1 MDRDLVDK
9 IPQMFSGPHTKLY
22 DRVVD
27 TVEKYG
33 MAEHIKSGVLVGFS
47 GGADSVLLLLFLL
60 EYRRR
65 TQDFPILA
73 VHINHGIRGA
83 EADRDESFSREFS
96 ATLGVE
102 FQSYKLDVPSIAI
115 NDGIGIEEAARN
127 TRYSKFKEIILGRN
141 NIKTIAVAH
150 NSDDNAETV
159 IFNILRGSGSRG
171 ASGIRPVR
179 DNIIRPLLRLEK
191 SDIISL
197 LNSCDIPFVTDST
210 NLSLEYSRNFIRH
223 KIIPE
228 LRSLTSGAAD
238 MISRFSE
245 NLRMDDEFITMAAES
260 FIIGRKVIT
269 NKELRQLHPSLFL
282 RVLSIMAAG
291 ARAGINS
298 AAATDIYK
306 LLDKDDFSYSLPG
319 GATFITEYGC
329 CRVVGSKED
338 FLKEFSFDVKM
349 GRNTLSPFSSE
360 LILSSDSVQKTYSN
374 VYKISIQADLSSA
387 IIVGNLYFRSKKD
400 GDSIF
405 YGGMT
410 RKLKKL
416 FNDRKIPPSMR
427 DSIPVLCDDRGVLW
441 VPGFGVRNDSPAK
454 EERKTLYALFL
465 TDGYNGE
472 SKPRLYSA
480 SEFKK

>member
-1 MDRDLVDK
+1 MDRGLIDK
-9 IPQMFSGPHTKLY
+9 ISQMFSGQHKKLY
-22 DRVVD
+22 DRIVD
-27 TVEKYG
+27 TVEKYS
-33 MAEHIKSGVLVGFS
+33 MAEYIKAGVLVGFS

-65 TQDFPILA
+65 SQDFPILA
-73 VHINHGIRGA
+73 VHINHSIRGQEA
-83 EADRDESFSREFS
+83 ERDESFSRELCTS
-96 ATLGVE
+96 LGVE
-102 FQSYKLDVPSIAI
+102 FQSYKLDVPLIAH
-115 NDGIGIEEAARN
+115 NAGIGIEEAARN
-127 TRYSKFKEIILGRN
+127 ARYSKFSEIILSRN
-141 NIKTIAVAH
+141 DIGTVAVAH

-159 IFNILRGSGSRG
+159 IFNIMRGSGTRG
-171 ASGIRPVR
+171 ASGIPPVR
-179 DNIIRPLLRLEK
+179 DNIVRPLIRVEK
-191 SDIISL
+191 ADIVSL
-197 LNSCDIPFVTDST
+197 LDFYQIPFVTDST

-223 KIIPE
+223 KIMPE
-228 LRSLTSGAAD
+228 LRSLTSVAAD

-245 NLRMDDEFITMAAES
+245 NARMDDEFIITEAKK
-260 FIIGRKVIT
+260 ILVGREAIT
-269 NKELRQLHPSLFL
+269 NKELIELHPSLFA
-282 RVLSIMAAG
+282 RVLSIMAEG
-291 ARAGINS
+291 ANAGINS
-298 AAATDIYK
+298 SVATDIYK
-306 LLDKDDFSYSLPG
+306 LLGKDNFSYSLPG
-319 GATFITEYGC
+319 GAKFISEYGL

-360 LILSSDSVQKTYSN
+360 LILSSVSVQKTYSN

-427 DSIPVLCDDRGVLW
+427 DSIPVLCDDRGVVW
-441 VPGFGVRNDSPAK
+441 VPGLGVRDDSHLKAEK
-454 EERKTLYALFL
+454 KTLYALFL
-465 TDGYNGE
+465 TDRCNGE
-472 SKPRLYSA
+472 SEPMLYSA